1 MNTKSFDA
9 AMELLGFML
18 GADSRDL
25 KYKERTFWKTVGTD
39 PLDVRIT
46 RLADFYIQCDSSQR
60 VKLRALLHRKPTW
73 HFVAYVR
80 RVALLILSEPEEPWL
95 SRGLAIA
102 SLENAEFDFRDSI
115 VSLVILRTAAEQVG
129 LDSVPYFN
137 AAIADCD
144 PAFVSTL
151 ENARDHKPKDVRDL
165 LRMFGPPQLTSSKRP
180 E

>member
-1 MNTKSFDA
+1 MTQKSFNAAIEILGSMLAADA
-9 AMELLGFML
+9 
-18 GADSRDL
+18 RDL

-39 PLDVRIT
+39 PLDIRMT
-46 RLADFYIQCDSSQR
+46 CLADFYIQCNASHR
-60 VKLRALLHRKPTW
+60 AKLRVLLHRKPTW

-80 RVALLILSEPEEPWL
+80 RVALLILSEPEEKWL
-95 SRGLAIA
+95 NRGLAIA

-115 VSLVILRTAAEQVG
+115 VSLVILRAAAEKVG
-129 LDSVPYFN
+129 LDPVPYFN
-137 AAIADCD
+137 AAIVDCD